1 MLLLHGGR
9 TRRQLSA
16 KVHSFVDFLAAR
28 FAGEPEWDR
37 WRIERAPINSCRA
50 RVGSIRSRRVIAMRA
65 PTALEVIIASAAVGV
80 LVLFTKRS
88 APPFVLQSP
97 PSVVSA
103 FTPPASTTN
112 PTAGTGSTALLGPT
126 SLTLASDLPPWEVP
140 DPDKLP
146 DDPFGRSVRYGRDLI
161 AHTSAAIGPD
171 AADASMRYSGNGLEC
186 QSCHLEA
193 GTRRFGLP
201 LAGVWGVFPTF
212 IGRENE
218 VRTLEERINGCM
230 ERSMNGRSLPEG
242 GPEMKAFLAYTRYI
256 SQGVPVGESALGR
269 GIPAL
274 PLPEKALDP
283 QRGAEVFRTQ
293 CAICHQPDGQGK
305 RLDAV
310 QAAQERRRFEFPPL
324 WGPESYND
332 GAGMARNITAA
343 DFIRA
348 NMPFGTDFEHP
359 VLAPQDAF
367 DVAVFINSQPRPH
380 KAGLENDYPDGSLK
394 PPDAAYPP
402 FADPFP
408 AEQHSL
414 GPWSPIQQWLRAN
427 AGPPRSASDTV
438 LSPQTIGAQ
447 SNGSIQTR

>member
-1 MLLLHGGR
+1 
-9 TRRQLSA
+9 
-16 KVHSFVDFLAAR
+16 
-28 FAGEPEWDR
+28 
-37 WRIERAPINSCRA
+37 
-50 RVGSIRSRRVIAMRA
+50 MRA

-80 LVLFTKRS
+80 LVLFTKHPEPTS
-88 APPFVLQSP
+88 LLQSP
-97 PSVVSA
+97 PSIVSA
-103 FTPPASTTN
+103 STRSTTN
-112 PTAGTGSTALLGPT
+112 ATVGMANTAPSDSA
-126 SLTLASDLPPWEVP
+126 SLTPASDLPPWQVP
-140 DPDKLP
+140 DPENLP

-161 AHTSAAIGPD
+161 AHTSTLIGPD
-171 AADASMRYSGNGLEC
+171 ATDASMRYSGNGLEC

-230 ERSMNGRSLPEG
+230 ERSMNGRFLPEG
-242 GPEMKAFLAYTRYI
+242 GPEMKALLAYIRYI
-256 SQGVPVGESALGR
+256 SQGLPVGEPAPGR

-274 PLPEKALDP
+274 PLPEKASNP
-283 QRGAEVFRTQ
+283 QRGAEVFQTQ

-310 QAAQERRRFEFPPL
+310 EAAQERRRFEFPPL

-348 NMPFGTDFEHP
+348 NMPFGMDFEHP
-359 VLAPQDAF
+359 VIAQQDAF
-367 DVAVFINSQPRPH
+367 DVAAFINRQPRPH
-380 KAGLENDYPDGSLK
+380 KPGLENDYPDLWLK

-414 GPWSPIQQWLRAN
+414 GPWSPIQQWLKAN
-427 AGPPRSASDTV
+427 VGPPRNASDTV
-438 LSPQTIGAQ
+438 FSPQTIGAK